1 MWQLNF
7 SDQAIA
13 ELNKLDKLEQLE
25 LMEAFSAIT
34 DAEIRKAGSNELGK
48 FTRGKITYYRLRA
61 DQFRIY
67 FEQAD
72 AETLFAH
79 YILHQHTLTDFVFR
93 FKLPLTEEQVVEN
106 HGSFWKYL
114 DTLKKPEKDADEP
127 TSLPPPAI

>member
-25 LMEAFSAIT
+25 LMEAFSAVT
-34 DAEIRKAGSNELGK
+34 SARMRKAGSNELGK
-48 FTRGKITYYRLRA
+48 FTRGKVTYLRLRA
-61 DQFRIY
+61 GEFRIY
-67 FEQAD
+67 FEHQD
-72 AETLFAH
+72 EETLFAH

-114 DTLKKPEKDADEP
+114 DTLKKPEKGDAP
-127 TSLPPPAI
+127 PSSLPPPAV